1 MIFSKIRN
9 FITIKATSNYN
20 RCKIDYNH
28 FLAKTQ
34 FNLLSS
40 KVQYN
45 YTRTK
50 VSYFLKYFFTFKKII
65 DDANVADFIEEKQFN
80 KNNNDLTIVAESL
93 NFNVTLSPFYE
104 YCESSDIF
112 SKDIFIFLEEGP
124 YVTENYVD
132 TIYIVPYFSVTDY
145 ILPFII
151 NKKIIDT
158 PTINESIKNFNTNKK
173 VSDISTIAESIK
185 SFNINKKVSDISTIA
200 ESIKSFNINKKV
212 SDVPTVS
219 DYIKC
224 FYNKKASNIS
234 TINDNIEFL
243 NDKKVIVE
251 HVSGS
256 VEIYGKHFKLYLE
269 EGPYEKI
276 YSDYVEAGYYGIE
289 GSGIISDLLTI

>member
-50 VSYFLKYFFTFKKII
+50 VSYFLKYFFTVKKII

-80 KNNNDLTIVAESL
+80 KNNNDLAIVAESL

-185 SFNINKKVSDISTIA
+185 SFNINKKVSD
-200 ESIKSFNINKKV
+200 
-212 SDVPTVS
+212 VPTVS

-251 HVSGS
+251 YVSGS

>member
-50 VSYFLKYFFTFKKII
+50 VSYFLKYFFTVKKII

-185 SFNINKKVSDISTIA
+185 SFNINKKVSD
-200 ESIKSFNINKKV
+200 
-212 SDVPTVS
+212 VPTVS

-251 HVSGS
+251 YVSGS